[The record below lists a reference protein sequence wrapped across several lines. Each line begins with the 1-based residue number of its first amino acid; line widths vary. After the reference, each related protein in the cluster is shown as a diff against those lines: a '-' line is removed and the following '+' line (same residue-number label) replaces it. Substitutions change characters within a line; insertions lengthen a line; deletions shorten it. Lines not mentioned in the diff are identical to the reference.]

1 MTYDY
6 PTTELGMIEDAY
18 AYLLANGGTAEELA
32 TNRASHARF
41 SRRRPDRVVT
51 DEQRRPGTPNPRP
64 YTSTVREAV
73 LGDHDDTPADPF
85 PAPVAPARRVE
96 EPVRPQQLGLVN
108 ALTRDIERMG
118 RGHMLPDVRPDTT
131 WTKVATSAYI
141 NGLRAIIA
149 ATDVPAAPEA
159 RPVPVPPADDKR
171 AVWAE
176 WRALAADLVAMGGQH
191 GARFAIDTEEGATNG
206 TAFWWIVPGRDG
218 RFWLRQLIGG
228 HDNPVRVRMSP
239 EAQVAVARKIMA
251 DPKEAML
258 RYGRELGRCGHC
270 FRTLTNDESRALG
283 IGPVCRRGKS
293 W

>member
-18 AYLLANGGTAEELA
+18 AYLIANGGTAEELA
-32 TNRASHARF
+32 ANRASHARF

-51 DEQRRPGTPNPRP
+51 DEQRRPGTPNPAP
-64 YTSTVREAV
+64 YASTVRDAV
-73 LGDHDDTPADPF
+73 LGDHDDAPAEPF
-85 PAPVAPARRVE
+85 PAPAPRPVG
-96 EPVRPQQLGLVN
+96 EPVRPAQLGLVK

-118 RGHMLPDVRPDTT
+118 RGHMLPDARPDET
-131 WTKVATSAYI
+131 WAKVATSRYI
-141 NGLRAIIA
+141 DGLRAIIA
-149 ATDVPAAPEA
+149 ATDVPAAPTTPE
-159 RPVPVPPADDKR
+159 PPADDKR

-176 WRALAADLVAMGGQH
+176 WRALAAELVALGGQH
-191 GARFAIDTEEGATNG
+191 GARFAVDTDEGATNG

-218 RFWLRQLIGG
+218 RYWLRQLIGG

-239 EAQVAVARKIMA
+239 EAQLAVARKIMA

-270 FRTLTNDESRALG
+270 FRTLTNDESRSLG
-283 IGPVCRRGKS
+283 IGPVCRRGKG